1 MKRSK
6 LLLPLVFLVSLS
18 ACSSNVKLEELSI
31 SGIYMSNYDIANY
44 ISNYN
49 NYMLNYSSEKKSQWY
64 SVDIKIYSKETNSN
78 VTYEREGEYSGSIYV
93 SRDEFYNKAKID
105 AKIISTKYDINTY
118 ETTTVKS
125 KGTIT
130 FYEGFA
136 YMYSKYEEKTEN
148 EKYVESTYE
157 KEDLSFNEAI
167 SILGIPSLEIC
178 DYFDMMQNPLGL
190 YNVNTYSIGTNNGI
204 AITQSYDGNLS
215 QIYFDTLE
223 DSYQMKELKIY
234 SSTYSYDSDTNK
246 SVETKYAISIKTKLF
261 GLITKTS
268 NLNKY

>member
-49 NYMLNYSSEKKSQWY
+49 NYMQNNTSENKNQWY

-78 VTYEREGEYSGSIYV
+78 VTYEREGEYSGSFYV
-93 SRDEFYNKAKID
+93 SRDEFYNKAKFNVK
-105 AKIISTKYDINTY
+105 ADITEYNANTY
-118 ETTTVKS
+118 ETTIVKA
-125 KGTIT
+125 KGTFT
-130 FYEGFA
+130 FYEGIS
-136 YMYSKYEEKTEN
+136 YMYSSYEEKTEN
-148 EKYVESTYE
+148 EKTVESNYE
-157 KEDLSFNEAI
+157 KENSSFDEVINM
-167 SILGIPSLEIC
+167 LGVPSLEIS

-234 SSTYSYDSDTNK
+234 SSTYSYNSGTNT
-246 SVETKYAISIKTKLF
+246 SEETKYAISIKTKLF
-261 GLITKTS
+261 GLITKPS